1 MKEFEAIEL
10 TLGIF
15 NPSRKERCRG
25 AFRVTHRMR
34 RKSYSLGRSFLMT
47 FRVLSFTHHTT

>member
-1 MKEFEAIEL
+1 MNEFEAIEL

-15 NPSRKERCRG
+15 NPSRKERYRG
-25 AFRVTHRMR
+25 AVRVTHRMR